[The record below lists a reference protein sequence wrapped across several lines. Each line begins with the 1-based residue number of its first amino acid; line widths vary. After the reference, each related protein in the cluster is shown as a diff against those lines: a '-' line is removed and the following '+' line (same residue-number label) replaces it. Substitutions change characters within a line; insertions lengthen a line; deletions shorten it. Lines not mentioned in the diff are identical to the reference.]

1 MNLSV
6 LLLEIIFVTFGGA
19 WENLW
24 GRTDPSSLGLE
35 VCRV

>member
-6 LLLEIIFVTFGGA
+6 LLLEIIFATFGGV
-19 WENLW
+19 WENLR
-24 GRTDPSSLGLE
+24 GRTDPLSLGLE